1 MRQGNTLSAV
11 LGTCNLRDCLCGNI
25 AGSGKALRRIDHRL
39 ADDRTVLKHVLQID
53 QTAVVRVLR
62 KIIRVMKMDDSFL
75 MRLYDLRWK
84 QESSG
89 DILADLTCH
98 VIPLYTV
105 YGRVF
110 I

>member
-1 MRQGNTLSAV
+1 MN
-11 LGTCNLRDCLCGNI
+11 
-25 AGSGKALRRIDHRL
+25 
-39 ADDRTVLKHVLQID
+39 
-53 QTAVVRVLR
+53 
-62 KIIRVMKMDDSFL
+62 DSLL
-75 MRLYDLRWK
+75 MRLHNIRRQQKSLC
-84 QESSG
+84 